1 MFNEGDAGF
10 AGSAGGAPLNQ
21 PVVGI
26 VGSGTSA
33 YLLTAADGGVFNY
46 GGTYYGSAGGTM
58 LNKPVVGIAST

>member
-1 MFNEGDAGF
+1 M
-10 AGSAGGAPLNQ
+10 
-21 PVVGI
+21 GI

-33 YLLTAADGGVFNY
+33 YLLTASDGGVFNY